1 MLPINEIR
9 VGNALCMQGKNI
21 ILSQDFFSQILS
33 DPHLMEEIQPVLI
46 TEEVLAKA
54 GFDSLDEPG
63 GWTLQH
69 VFVYKAYIEDQVF
82 YEVHFVKEFEDRV
95 TLPQRLKFVH
105 KLQNLYFEVT
115 GVELPCILE

>member
-9 VGNALCMQGKNI
+9 VGNSLSMNGKNF
-21 ILSQDFFSQILS
+21 ILSQELLSQILS
-33 DPHLMEEIQPVLI
+33 EPYLLQKIQPVPI

-54 GFDSLDEPG
+54 GFERLDEPG

-69 VFVYKAYIEDQVF
+69 VFVYKVYIEDQVF
-82 YEVHFVKEFEDRV
+82 YEIHFVKEFEDRV
-95 TLPQRLKFVH
+95 TLPQRMKFIH

-115 GVELPCILE
+115 GIELPCILG

>member
-9 VGNALCMQGKNI
+9 VGNALCMNGKNF
-21 ILSQDFFSQILS
+21 ILSQDFFSQILLE
-33 DPHLMEEIQPVLI
+33 PRLIEKIQPVPI

-54 GFDSLDEPG
+54 GFDRLDEPG

-69 VFVYKAYIEDQVF
+69 VFVYKVYIEDQVF
-82 YEVHFVKEFEDRV
+82 YEIHFVKEFEDRV
-95 TLPQRLKFVH
+95 TLPQRLKFIH

>member
-9 VGNALCMQGKNI
+9 VGNALSMNGKNI
-21 ILSQDFFSQILS
+21 ILSQDLFARVLAEP
-33 DPHLMEEIQPVLI
+33 DLLEKIQPVLI
-46 TEEVLAKA
+46 TENVLKKA
-54 GFDSLDEPG
+54 GFDSLEEPG
-63 GWTLQH
+63 GWALEH
-69 VFVYKAYIEDQVF
+69 VFVYKVYYEDQVF

-115 GVELPCILE
+115 GIELPCVLD

>member
-9 VGNALCMQGKNI
+9 VGNTLCMNGKNF
-21 ILSQDFFSQILS
+21 ILSEDFFSRILAE
-33 DPHLMEEIQPVLI
+33 PHLLEKIQPVFV
-46 TEEVLAKA
+46 TEEVLEKA
-54 GFDSLDEPG
+54 GFHRLDEPG

-69 VFVYKAYIEDQVF
+69 VFVYKVYIEDQVF
-82 YEVHFVKEFEDRV
+82 YEIHFVKEFEDRV
-95 TLPQRLKFVH
+95 TLPQRLKFIH